1 MNENE
6 ANEASKRLP
15 VFATRVEHKNDLVT
29 ELHYEAMAG
38 AISVLVPRECSRDS
52 EVRYQ
57 HHVVLGVG
65 TDCTLRRRVQT

>member
-38 AISVLVPRECSRDS
+38 AISVLVPRDS

>member
-6 ANEASKRLP
+6 TNEASKRMP

-38 AISVLVPRECSRDS
+38 AI
-52 EVRYQ
+52 
-57 HHVVLGVG
+57 
-65 TDCTLRRRVQT
+65 